1 VDDISPLGDGDLV
14 KYGRTTGET
23 QGIVNGFSLMLWKN
37 HASTIE
43 LSVIGVNEIPF
54 GLKGDSGSLVLVG
67 GKEGDYLVNLRA
79 GGILIGLN
87 SHNNFSLV
95 TPLAFVLKSINETVT
110 GGGFHWLRN

>member
-1 VDDISPLGDGDLV
+1 VDAISPLGDGDLV
-14 KYGRTTGET
+14 VKCGRTTGET

-37 HASTIE
+37 HASTVE
-43 LSVIGVNEIPF
+43 LSVIGLNGIPF

-67 GKEGDYLVNLRA
+67 EKEGDYLVNLRA

-87 SHNNFSLV
+87 SLNNFSLV

-110 GGGFHWLRN
+110 GGGFHWLP